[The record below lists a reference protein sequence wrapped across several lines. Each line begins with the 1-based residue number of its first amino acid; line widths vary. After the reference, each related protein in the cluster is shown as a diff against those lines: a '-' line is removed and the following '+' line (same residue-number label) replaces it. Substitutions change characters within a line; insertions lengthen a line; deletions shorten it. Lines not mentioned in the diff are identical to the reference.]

1 MRVSHRAFK
10 CLNARVILPLSTSV
24 SKKKIRMLRHGAYVF
39 VVRIFFYHSHRK
51 GRNLNMM
58 LSTNVENRNMPIYPL
73 FL

>member
-10 CLNARVILPLSTSV
+10 CLTAGVILPLSTSV
-24 SKKKIRMLRHGAYVF
+24 SKKKSECF
-39 VVRIFFYHSHRK
+39 VTGHMFLSFVYFFISHRK